1 MQLGPPSCRDDTI
14 MWLIQAFRWC
24 LSVQPTV
31 FFSSLAVTTLVWMKR
46 PFRNSWT
53 QILFS
58 VLSFGGLF
66 LFRVDTKANK
76 LQGSE
81 LFPLNKQGILPLCA
95 DVQQPYTE
103 NTILLSIVSYCSEI
117 HFIFFFF
124 LMGPI
129 FTACIFFFKTVN
141 SVPASKRSCASC
153 LITRFFAFF
162 GIKRRTSC
170 LPDVMR

>member
-103 NTILLSIVSYCSEI
+103 NPILLSIVSYCSEI
-117 HFIFFFF
+117 HFIFFFSWW
-124 LMGPI
+124 GQYSQRV
-129 FTACIFFFKTVN
+129 FFFSRLWTLSQQVREV
-141 SVPASKRSCASC
+141 VPVALLRDFLHFLESKEEHLVSQ
-153 LITRFFAFF
+153 
-162 GIKRRTSC
+162 
-170 LPDVMR
+170 M